1 MKVKNNRILLPA
13 MTVAVLALG
22 GGYYGTQIVSK
33 QNIFSKASAYTSAVN
48 PADPSNAPDSYEIK
62 FTDENFKRALNSILM
77 KSDPSRTLD
86 SPITAGVAKTMTEFW
101 PGDAYRN
108 FENMEGIQYFQ
119 NLKVIHVHTIWSLKD
134 MSAAAGLQNIETA
147 YVGMNSVSDISYVK
161 NWKKVELL
169 WIHHTKATD
178 FSPLKDLPKAKVYGI
193 ASENITINL
202 SSGQRIFKNP
212 FINFDGTIMPI
223 ENNQTFINTDKNGNP
238 QQDGG
243 YIKVNLDKF
252 TGEDT
257 FSVIN
262 KKYTLPNGNTMDSQ
276 NDSYNTS
283 TVSVENINFN
293 LNEKPEINFNVQG
306 NSIPLEEGSPL
317 VWDKPR
323 QNNSTINDTI
333 INSFKKNY
341 SPQSGGNFFTASS
354 PTSDITSFTTDAE
367 EVFSNKE
374 NQIKGEY
381 LITAKATNKYGNTT
395 TAQFRLLTAFTSREP
410 AKKALENFEKQPDY
424 IKNVIPAN
432 LLTEVKRTTTQPLGI
447 TNDDVKNAAD
457 SLNNKIT
464 EIVALEN
471 ERKTDVSN
479 AINELKKVVEYIADF
494 KDVMNEND
502 KILDPV
508 AKQANLKDLE
518 KIAERYNKNTKKL
531 EQTLDKIANLK
542 NLNNFSKETLVQLQ
556 EVVYAA
562 SNLNISSELKTAE
575 AIKNSTKDLAS
586 ESEILEAINEL
597 ESALNGLRA
606 DKTTLNSQIK
616 DFEDSQKWLK
626 DEVKTEANKAK
637 EVQKADNPTF
647 EEIKKVEEDLKLAIE
662 KAKKAENERQ
672 KLSED
677 KLKEAEKIV
686 EDNKMKKNELP
697 AVDIEH
703 IENLISKVK
712 DDKKRQELSKKL
724 KEIKDSIKQKEAQI
738 EADKL
743 EEAIKKRNEEISKQR
758 LNSPET
764 GYLREKQSQQDNF
777 TILVLVGLVT
787 AIFTPI
793 IVFFAKKL
801 RKIRKKLISKRKIG
815 SKI

>member
-22 GGYYGTQIVSK
+22 GGYYGTQIINK

-48 PADPSNAPDSYEIK
+48 PVDPSNAPDSYEIK
-62 FTDENFKRALNSILM
+62 FTDANFKRALNSVLM

-86 SPITAGVAKTMTEFW
+86 NPITAGVAKTMTEFW
-101 PGDAYRN
+101 PEDAYRN
-108 FENMEGIQYFQ
+108 FENVEGIQYFK
-119 NLKVIHVHTIWSLKD
+119 NLKLIHVHAIWSLKD
-134 MSAAAGLQNIETA
+134 MSAAADLQNIETA
-147 YVGMNSVSDISYVK
+147 YVGMNSVSDISFVK

-193 ASENITINL
+193 SSQNVVIKL
-202 SSGQRIFKNP
+202 SAGQRIFKNP
-212 FINFDGTIMPI
+212 FINADGTIMPI
-223 ENNQTFINTDKNGNP
+223 ENNQTFVNTDKNGNP
-238 QQDGG
+238 QQNGG
-243 YIKVNLDKF
+243 YIKVNSDKF
-252 TGEDT
+252 TGTDT
-257 FSVIN
+257 FSVLN
-262 KKYTLPNGNTMDSQ
+262 KKYTLPNGNTMDNQSEL
-276 NDSYNTS
+276 YNTS
-283 TVSVENINFN
+283 DVTVENINFD

-306 NSIPLEEGSPL
+306 NSIPLKEGSPL

-323 QNNSTINDTI
+323 QNNSTINGAI
-333 INSFKKNY
+333 IESFKKSYN
-341 SPQSGGNFFTASS
+341 PQAGGNFFTASS

-374 NQIKGEY
+374 NQINGDY

-395 TAQFRLLTAFTSREP
+395 TAQFRLLTAFASREP

-424 IKNVIPAN
+424 IKNIIPAN
-432 LLTEVKRTTTQPLGI
+432 LLTEVNRTATQPLGI

-457 SLNNKIT
+457 SLNNKIA

-471 ERKTDVSN
+471 ERKTDVTN
-479 AINELKKVVEYIADF
+479 AINELKKVIEHVADF

-508 AKQANLKDLE
+508 AKQANLKELE
-518 KIAERYNKNTKKL
+518 KIVERYNKNTKKL

-542 NLNNFSKETLVQLQ
+542 NLNNFSKETLAQLQ
-556 EVVYAA
+556 EVVNAA
-562 SNLNISSELKTAE
+562 SNLNISSQLKTAE
-575 AIKNSTKDLAS
+575 AIKNSTEDLAS

-597 ESALNGLRA
+597 ENALNGLRA
-606 DKTTLNSQIK
+606 DKTALNSQIK

-626 DEVKTEANKAK
+626 DEVKTEADKAK

-647 EEIKKVEEDLKLAIE
+647 EEIKKAEEDLKSAIE
-662 KAKKAENERQ
+662 KAKKIESERQ
-672 KLSED
+672 KSSED
-677 KLKEAEKIV
+677 KLKEVEKIV
-686 EDNKMKKNELP
+686 EDNKTNKNELP
-697 AVDIEH
+697 AVDIEN

-712 DDKKRQELSKKL
+712 DEKKRQELTEKL
-724 KEIKDSIKQKEAQI
+724 QEIKNSIKQKESQI
-738 EADKL
+738 EAGKL
-743 EEAIKKRNEEISKQR
+743 AEAIKKRNEEIAKQR

-764 GYLREKQSQQDNF
+764 GYLREKQNQQDST
-777 TILVLVGLVT
+777 TILVLIGLVA

-801 RKIRKKLISKRKIG
+801 KKNSKKI
-815 SKI
+815 

>member
-22 GGYYGTQIVSK
+22 GGYYGTQIISK

-48 PADPSNAPDSYEIK
+48 PVDPSNAPDSYEIK
-62 FTDENFKRALNSILM
+62 FTDVNFKRALNSVLM

-101 PGDAYRN
+101 PEDAYRN
-108 FENMEGIQYFQ
+108 FENMEGIQYFT
-119 NLKVIHVHTIWSLKD
+119 NLKLIHVHTIWSLKD
-134 MSAAAGLQNIETA
+134 MSAAADLQNIETA

-193 ASENITINL
+193 ASENVTINL
-202 SSGQRIFKNP
+202 SAGQRIFKNP

-223 ENNQTFINTDKNGNP
+223 KNNQTFINTDKNGNP
-238 QQDGG
+238 KQDGG

-252 TGEDT
+252 TGTDT

-262 KKYTLPNGNTMDSQ
+262 KKYTLHNGNAIDNQS
-276 NDSYNTS
+276 DDYNTS
-283 TVSVENINFN
+283 NVTVENINFD
-293 LNEKPEINFNVQG
+293 LNEKPKINFNIQG

-323 QNNSTINDTI
+323 QNNSTINDALL
-333 INSFKKNY
+333 NSFKKNY
-341 SPQSGGNFFTASS
+341 SPQAGGNFFTASS

-374 NQIKGEY
+374 NQINGDY

-395 TAQFRLLTAFTSREP
+395 TAQFRLLTAFASREP

-424 IKNVIPAN
+424 IKNAIPAN
-432 LLTEVKRTTTQPLGI
+432 LLTEVKRTETQPLGI

-457 SLNNKIT
+457 SLNNKIA

-471 ERKTDVSN
+471 ERKTDISN
-479 AINELKKVVEYIADF
+479 AINELKKVIEYITDF

-508 AKQANLKDLE
+508 AKQANLKELE

-542 NLNNFSKETLVQLQ
+542 NLNNFSKETLAQLQ
-556 EVVYAA
+556 EVVNAA
-562 SNLNISSELKTAE
+562 SKLNISSQLKTAE
-575 AIKNSTKDLAS
+575 AIKNSTEDLAS

-606 DKTTLNSQIK
+606 DKTALNSQIK

-626 DEVKTEANKAK
+626 DEVKTEADKAK

-647 EEIKKVEEDLKLAIE
+647 EEIKKAEDELKSAIE
-662 KAKKAENERQ
+662 KAKKAESERQ
-672 KLSED
+672 KSSED
-677 KLKEAEKIV
+677 KLKEVEKIV
-686 EDNKMKKNELP
+686 EDNKTNKNELP
-697 AVDIEH
+697 AVDIEN

-712 DDKKRQELSKKL
+712 DEKKRQELTEKL
-724 KEIKDSIKQKEAQI
+724 QEIKNSIKQKESQI
-738 EADKL
+738 EAGKL
-743 EEAIKKRNEEISKQR
+743 AEAIKKRNEEIAKQR

-764 GYLREKQSQQDNF
+764 GYLREKQNQQDNT
-777 TILVLVGLVT
+777 TILVLIGLVA

-801 RKIRKKLISKRKIG
+801 KKNSKKI
-815 SKI
+815 

>member
-48 PADPSNAPDSYEIK
+48 SVDPSNAPDSYEIK
-62 FTDENFKRALNSILM
+62 FTDANFKRALNSVLM

-86 SPITAGVAKTMTEFW
+86 SPITTGVAKTMTEFW
-101 PGDAYRN
+101 PDDAYRN
-108 FENMEGIQYFQ
+108 FENVEGIQYFK
-119 NLKVIHVHTIWSLKD
+119 NLKLIHVHAIWSLKD
-134 MSAAAGLQNIETA
+134 MSAAADLQNIETA
-147 YVGMNSVSDISYVK
+147 YVGMNSVSDISFVK

-193 ASENITINL
+193 SSENVTINL
-202 SSGQRIFKNP
+202 SAGQRIFKNP
-212 FINFDGTIMPI
+212 FINADGTIMPI
-223 ENNQTFINTDKNGNP
+223 ENNQTFVNTDKNGNP
-238 QQDGG
+238 QQNGG
-243 YIKVNLDKF
+243 YIKVNSDKF
-252 TGEDT
+252 TGTDT
-257 FSVIN
+257 FSVLN
-262 KKYTLPNGNTMDSQ
+262 KKYTLPNGNTMDNQSEL
-276 NDSYNTS
+276 YNTS
-283 TVSVENINFN
+283 DVTVENINFN

-306 NSIPLEEGSPL
+306 NSIPLKEGSPL

-323 QNNSTINDTI
+323 QNNSTINGAI
-333 INSFKKNY
+333 IESFKKSYN
-341 SPQSGGNFFTASS
+341 PQAGGNFFTASS

-374 NQIKGEY
+374 NQINGDY

-395 TAQFRLLTAFTSREP
+395 TAQFRLLTAFASREP

-424 IKNVIPAN
+424 IKNIIPAN
-432 LLTEVKRTTTQPLGI
+432 LLTEVNRTATQPLGI

-457 SLNNKIT
+457 SLNNKIA

-471 ERKTDVSN
+471 ERKTDVTN
-479 AINELKKVVEYIADF
+479 AINELKKVIEHVADF

-508 AKQANLKDLE
+508 AKQANLKELE

-542 NLNNFSKETLVQLQ
+542 NLNNFSKETLAQLQ
-556 EVVYAA
+556 EVVNAA
-562 SNLNISSELKTAE
+562 SNLNISSQLKTAE
-575 AIKNSTKDLAS
+575 AIKNSTEDLAS

-597 ESALNGLRA
+597 ENALNGLRA
-606 DKTTLNSQIK
+606 DKTALNSQIK

-626 DEVKTEANKAK
+626 DEVKAEADKAK

-647 EEIKKVEEDLKLAIE
+647 EEIKKAEEDLKSAIE
-662 KAKKAENERQ
+662 KAKKAESERQ
-672 KLSED
+672 KSSED
-677 KLKEAEKIV
+677 KLKEVEKIV
-686 EDNKMKKNELP
+686 EDNKTKKNELP
-697 AVDIEH
+697 AVDIEN

-712 DDKKRQELSKKL
+712 DDKKRQKLSEKL
-724 KEIKDSIKQKEAQI
+724 KEIKNSIKQKEAQI

-743 EEAIKKRNEEISKQR
+743 AEAIKKRNEEIAKQR

-764 GYLREKQSQQDNF
+764 GYLHEKQNQQDST
-777 TILVLVGLVT
+777 TILVLISLVT

-793 IVFFAKKL
+793 IVFFTKKL
-801 RKIRKKLISKRKIG
+801 KKNSKKI
-815 SKI
+815 

>member
-13 MTVAVLALG
+13 MTVAVLVLG

-48 PADPSNAPDSYEIK
+48 PVDPSNAPDSYEIK
-62 FTDENFKRALNSILM
+62 FTDANFKRALNSVLM
-77 KSDPSRTLD
+77 KRDPSRTLD

-101 PGDAYRN
+101 PEDAYRN
-108 FENMEGIQYFQ
+108 FENVEGIQYFT
-119 NLKVIHVHTIWSLKD
+119 NLEILHVAGMNSLKD
-134 MSAAAGLQNIETA
+134 ISAAATLTKIKTA
-147 YVGMNSVSDISYVK
+147 YLSSSSISDMSATK
-161 NWKKVELL
+161 NWKQVGLL
-169 WIHHTKATD
+169 WIHDSHVTD
-178 FSPLKDLPKAKVYGI
+178 FSFLKDLPHAGVWGIRSNVTIKAQK
-193 ASENITINL
+193 
-202 SSGQRIFKNP
+202 GQRIFKNP
-212 FINFDGTIMPI
+212 FINADGTIMPI

-238 QQDGG
+238 KQDGG
-243 YIKVNLDKF
+243 YVKVNTDKF
-252 TGEDT
+252 KGTDT

-262 KKYTLPNGNTMDSQ
+262 KKYTLPNGNTIDHKAAS
-276 NDSYNTS
+276 SNTS
-283 TVSVENINFN
+283 VVTIENINFD
-293 LNEKPEINFNVQG
+293 LNEKPEINFNIQG

-323 QNNSTINDTI
+323 QNNSTINDDLI
-333 INSFKKNY
+333 ESFKKNY
-341 SPQSGGNFFTASS
+341 SPQAGGNFFTVTS

-367 EVFSNKE
+367 EVFNNKE
-374 NQIKGEY
+374 NQINGDY

-424 IKNVIPAN
+424 IKNTIPAN

-457 SLNNKIT
+457 SLNNKIA

-479 AINELKKVVEYIADF
+479 AINELKKVIEYIADF

-508 AKQANLKDLE
+508 AKQANLKELE

-542 NLNNFSKETLVQLQ
+542 NLNNFSKETLAQLQ
-556 EVVYAA
+556 EVVNAA
-562 SNLNISSELKTAE
+562 SKLNTSSQLKTAE
-575 AIKNSTKDLAS
+575 AIKNSTEDLAS

-606 DKTTLNSQIK
+606 DKTALNSQIK

-626 DEVKTEANKAK
+626 DEVKTEADKAK

-647 EEIKKVEEDLKLAIE
+647 EEIKKSEEDLKSAIE
-662 KAKKAENERQ
+662 KAKKAESKRQ
-672 KLSED
+672 KSSED
-677 KLKEAEKIV
+677 KLKEVEKIV
-686 EDNKMKKNELP
+686 EDNKTKKNELP
-697 AVDIEH
+697 AVDIEN

-712 DDKKRQELSKKL
+712 DEKKRQELSEKL
-724 KEIKDSIKQKEAQI
+724 QEIKNSIKQKEAQI

-743 EEAIKKRNEEISKQR
+743 AEAIKKRNEEIAKQR
-758 LNSPET
+758 LDSPET
-764 GYLREKQSQQDNF
+764 GYLREKQNQQDNT
-777 TILVLVGLVT
+777 TILVLIGLVA

-793 IVFFAKKL
+793 IVFFTKKL
-801 RKIRKKLISKRKIG
+801 KKNSKKI
-815 SKI
+815 

>member
-48 PADPSNAPDSYEIK
+48 PVDPSNAPDSYEIK
-62 FTDENFKRALNSILM
+62 FTDANFKRALNSVLM
-77 KSDPSRTLD
+77 KRDPSRTLD

-101 PGDAYRN
+101 PEDAYRN
-108 FENMEGIQYFQ
+108 FENVEGIQYFT
-119 NLKVIHVHTIWSLKD
+119 NLEILHVAGMNSLKD
-134 MSAAAGLQNIETA
+134 ISAAATLTKIKTA
-147 YVGMNSVSDISYVK
+147 YLSSSSISDMSATK
-161 NWKKVELL
+161 NWKQVGLL
-169 WIHHTKATD
+169 WIHDSHVTD
-178 FSPLKDLPKAKVYGI
+178 FSFLKDLPHAGVWGIRSNVTIKAQK
-193 ASENITINL
+193 
-202 SSGQRIFKNP
+202 GQRIFKNP
-212 FINFDGTIMPI
+212 FINADGTIMPI

-238 QQDGG
+238 KQDGG
-243 YIKVNLDKF
+243 YVKVNTDKF
-252 TGEDT
+252 KGTDT

-262 KKYTLPNGNTMDSQ
+262 KKYTLPNGNTIDHKAAS
-276 NDSYNTS
+276 SNTS
-283 TVSVENINFN
+283 VVTIENINFD
-293 LNEKPEINFNVQG
+293 LNEKPEINFNIQG

-323 QNNSTINDTI
+323 QNNSTINDDLI
-333 INSFKKNY
+333 ESFKKNY
-341 SPQSGGNFFTASS
+341 SPQAGGNFFTVTS

-367 EVFSNKE
+367 EVFNNKE
-374 NQIKGEY
+374 NQINGDY

-395 TAQFRLLTAFTSREP
+395 TAQFRLLTAFASREP

-424 IKNVIPAN
+424 IKNAIPAN
-432 LLTEVKRTTTQPLGI
+432 LLTEVKRTATQPLGI

-457 SLNNKIT
+457 SLNNKIA

-471 ERKTDVSN
+471 ERKTDISN
-479 AINELKKVVEYIADF
+479 AINELNKVIEYIADF

-508 AKQANLKDLE
+508 AKQANLKELE

-542 NLNNFSKETLVQLQ
+542 NLNNFSKETLAQLQ
-556 EVVYAA
+556 EVVNAA
-562 SNLNISSELKTAE
+562 SNLNISSQLKTAE
-575 AIKNSTKDLAS
+575 AIKNSTEDLAS

-597 ESALNGLRA
+597 ENALNGLRA
-606 DKTTLNSQIK
+606 DKTALNSQIK

-626 DEVKTEANKAK
+626 DEVKTEADKAK

-647 EEIKKVEEDLKLAIE
+647 EEIKKAEEDLKSAIE
-662 KAKKAENERQ
+662 KAKKAESERQ
-672 KLSED
+672 KSSED
-677 KLKEAEKIV
+677 KLKEVEKIV
-686 EDNKMKKNELP
+686 EDNKTKKNELP
-697 AVDIEH
+697 AVDIEN

-712 DDKKRQELSKKL
+712 DEKKRQELSEKL
-724 KEIKDSIKQKEAQI
+724 QEIKNSIKKKEAQI

-743 EEAIKKRNEEISKQR
+743 AEAIKKRDEEIAKQR

-764 GYLREKQSQQDNF
+764 GYLHEKQNQQDSN
-777 TILVLVGLVT
+777 TILVLIGLAT

-801 RKIRKKLISKRKIG
+801 KKNSKKI
-815 SKI
+815 

>member
-22 GGYYGTQIVSK
+22 GGYYGTQIINK

-48 PADPSNAPDSYEIK
+48 PVDPSNAPDSYEIK
-62 FTDENFKRALNSILM
+62 FTDANFKRALNSVLM

-86 SPITAGVAKTMTEFW
+86 NPITAGVAKTMTEFW
-101 PGDAYRN
+101 PEDAYRN
-108 FENMEGIQYFQ
+108 FENVEGIQYFK
-119 NLKVIHVHTIWSLKD
+119 NLKLIHVHAIWSLKD
-134 MSAAAGLQNIETA
+134 MSAAADLQNIETA
-147 YVGMNSVSDISYVK
+147 YVGMNSVSDISFVK

-193 ASENITINL
+193 SSENVTINL
-202 SSGQRIFKNP
+202 SAGQRIFKNP
-212 FINFDGTIMPI
+212 FINADGTIMPI
-223 ENNQTFINTDKNGNP
+223 ENNQTFVNTDKNGNP
-238 QQDGG
+238 QQNGG
-243 YIKVNLDKF
+243 YIKVNSDKF
-252 TGEDT
+252 TGTDT
-257 FSVIN
+257 FSVLN
-262 KKYTLPNGNTMDSQ
+262 KKYTLPNGNTMDNQSEL
-276 NDSYNTS
+276 YNTS
-283 TVSVENINFN
+283 DVTVENINFD
-293 LNEKPEINFNVQG
+293 LNEKPKINFNIQG

-323 QNNSTINDTI
+323 QNNSTINGAI
-333 INSFKKNY
+333 IESFKKSYN
-341 SPQSGGNFFTASS
+341 PQAGGNFFTASS

-374 NQIKGEY
+374 NQINGDY

-395 TAQFRLLTAFTSREP
+395 TAQFRLLTAFASREP

-424 IKNVIPAN
+424 IKNIIPAN
-432 LLTEVKRTTTQPLGI
+432 LLTEVNRTATQPLGI

-457 SLNNKIT
+457 SLNNKIA

-471 ERKTDVSN
+471 ERKTDVTN
-479 AINELKKVVEYIADF
+479 AINELKKVIEHVADF

-508 AKQANLKDLE
+508 AKQENLKELE

-542 NLNNFSKETLVQLQ
+542 NLNNFSKETLAQLQ
-556 EVVYAA
+556 EVVNAA
-562 SNLNISSELKTAE
+562 SNLNISSQLKTAE
-575 AIKNSTKDLAS
+575 AIKNSTEDLAS

-597 ESALNGLRA
+597 ENALNGLRA
-606 DKTTLNSQIK
+606 DKTALNSQIK

-626 DEVKTEANKAK
+626 DEVKTEADKAK

-647 EEIKKVEEDLKLAIE
+647 EEIKKAEEDLKSAIE
-662 KAKKAENERQ
+662 KAKKVESERQ
-672 KLSED
+672 KSSED
-677 KLKEAEKIV
+677 KLKEVEKIV
-686 EDNKMKKNELP
+686 EDNKTNKNELP
-697 AVDIEH
+697 AVDIEN

-712 DDKKRQELSKKL
+712 DEKKRQELTEKL
-724 KEIKDSIKQKEAQI
+724 QEIKNSIKQKESQI
-738 EADKL
+738 EAGKL
-743 EEAIKKRNEEISKQR
+743 AEAIKKRNEEIAKQR

-764 GYLREKQSQQDNF
+764 GYLREKQNQQDNT
-777 TILVLVGLVT
+777 TILVLIGLVA

-801 RKIRKKLISKRKIG
+801 KKNSKKI
-815 SKI
+815 

>member
-22 GGYYGTQIVSK
+22 GGYYGTQIINK

-48 PADPSNAPDSYEIK
+48 PVDPSNAPDSYEIK
-62 FTDENFKRALNSILM
+62 FTDANFKRALNSVLM

-86 SPITAGVAKTMTEFW
+86 NPITAGVAKTMTEFW
-101 PGDAYRN
+101 PEDAYRN
-108 FENMEGIQYFQ
+108 FENVEGIQYFK
-119 NLKVIHVHTIWSLKD
+119 NLKLIHVHAIWSLKD
-134 MSAAAGLQNIETA
+134 MSAAADLQNIETA
-147 YVGMNSVSDISYVK
+147 YVGMNSVSDISFVK

-193 ASENITINL
+193 SSQNVVIKL
-202 SSGQRIFKNP
+202 SAGQRIFKNP
-212 FINFDGTIMPI
+212 FINADGTIMPI
-223 ENNQTFINTDKNGNP
+223 ENNQTFVNTDKNGNP
-238 QQDGG
+238 QQNGG
-243 YIKVNLDKF
+243 YIKVNSDKF
-252 TGEDT
+252 TGTDT
-257 FSVIN
+257 FSVLN
-262 KKYTLPNGNTMDSQ
+262 KKYTLPNGNTMDNQSEL
-276 NDSYNTS
+276 YNTS
-283 TVSVENINFN
+283 DVTVENINFD

-306 NSIPLEEGSPL
+306 NSIPLKEGSPL

-323 QNNSTINDTI
+323 QNNSTINGAI
-333 INSFKKNY
+333 IESFKKSYN
-341 SPQSGGNFFTASS
+341 PQAGGNFFTASS

-374 NQIKGEY
+374 NQINGDY

-395 TAQFRLLTAFTSREP
+395 TAQFRLLTAFASREP

-424 IKNVIPAN
+424 IKNIIPAN
-432 LLTEVKRTTTQPLGI
+432 LLTEVNRTATQPLGI

-457 SLNNKIT
+457 SLNNKIA

-471 ERKTDVSN
+471 ERKTDVTN
-479 AINELKKVVEYIADF
+479 AINELKKVIEHVADF

-508 AKQANLKDLE
+508 AKQANLKELE
-518 KIAERYNKNTKKL
+518 KIAERYNENTKKL

-542 NLNNFSKETLVQLQ
+542 NLNIFSKETLTQLQ
-556 EVVYAA
+556 EVVDAA
-562 SNLNISSELKTAE
+562 SNLNISSQLKTAE
-575 AIKNSTKDLAS
+575 AIKNSTEDLAS

-597 ESALNGLRA
+597 ENALNGLRA
-606 DKTTLNSQIK
+606 DKTALNSQIK

-626 DEVKTEANKAK
+626 DEVKTEADKAK

-647 EEIKKVEEDLKLAIE
+647 EEIKKAEEDLKSAIE
-662 KAKKAENERQ
+662 KAKKVESERQ
-672 KLSED
+672 KSSED
-677 KLKEAEKIV
+677 KLKEVEKIV
-686 EDNKMKKNELP
+686 EDNKTNKNELP
-697 AVDIEH
+697 AVDIEN

-712 DDKKRQELSKKL
+712 DEKKRQELTEKL
-724 KEIKDSIKQKEAQI
+724 QEIKNSIKQKESQI
-738 EADKL
+738 EAGKL
-743 EEAIKKRNEEISKQR
+743 AEAIKKRNEEIAKQR

-764 GYLREKQSQQDNF
+764 GYLREKQNQQDSTT
-777 TILVLVGLVT
+777 TILVLIGLVA

-801 RKIRKKLISKRKIG
+801 KKNSKKI
-815 SKI
+815 

>member
-48 PADPSNAPDSYEIK
+48 SVDPSNAPDSYEIK
-62 FTDENFKRALNSILM
+62 FTDANFKRALNSVLM

-86 SPITAGVAKTMTEFW
+86 SPITTGVAKTMTEFW
-101 PGDAYRN
+101 PDDAYRN
-108 FENMEGIQYFQ
+108 FENVEGIQYFT
-119 NLKVIHVHTIWSLKD
+119 NLETLHVAGMNSLKD
-134 MSAAAGLQNIETA
+134 ISAAATLTKIKTA
-147 YVGMNSVSDISYVK
+147 YLSSSSISDMSAVK
-161 NWKKVELL
+161 NWKQVGLL
-169 WIHHTKATD
+169 WIHDSHVTD
-178 FSPLKDLPKAKVYGI
+178 FSFLKDLPHAGVWGIRSNVTIKAQK
-193 ASENITINL
+193 
-202 SSGQRIFKNP
+202 GQRIFKNP
-212 FINFDGTIMPI
+212 FINADGTIMPI

-243 YIKVNLDKF
+243 YIKVNSDKF
-252 TGEDT
+252 TGTDT
-257 FSVIN
+257 FSVLN
-262 KKYTLPNGNTMDSQ
+262 KKYTLPNGNTMDNQSEL
-276 NDSYNTS
+276 YNTS
-283 TVSVENINFN
+283 DVTVENINFD

-306 NSIPLEEGSPL
+306 NSIPLKEGSPL

-323 QNNSTINDTI
+323 QNNSTINGAI
-333 INSFKKNY
+333 IESFKKSYN
-341 SPQSGGNFFTASS
+341 PQAGGNFFTASS

-374 NQIKGEY
+374 NQINGDY

-395 TAQFRLLTAFTSREP
+395 TAQFRLLTAFASREP

-424 IKNVIPAN
+424 IKNIIPAN
-432 LLTEVKRTTTQPLGI
+432 LLTEVNRTATQPLGI

-457 SLNNKIT
+457 SLNNKIA

-471 ERKTDVSN
+471 ERKTDVTN
-479 AINELKKVVEYIADF
+479 AINELKKVIEHVADF

-508 AKQANLKDLE
+508 AKQANLKELE

-542 NLNNFSKETLVQLQ
+542 NLNNFSKETLTQLQ
-556 EVVYAA
+556 EVVNAA
-562 SNLNISSELKTAE
+562 SNLNISSQLKTAE

-606 DKTTLNSQIK
+606 DKTALNSQIK

-626 DEVKTEANKAK
+626 DEVKTEADKAK

-647 EEIKKVEEDLKLAIE
+647 EEIKKAEEDLKSAIE
-662 KAKKAENERQ
+662 KAKKAESERQ
-672 KLSED
+672 KSSED
-677 KLKEAEKIV
+677 KLKEVEKIV
-686 EDNKMKKNELP
+686 EDNKTKKNELP
-697 AVDIEH
+697 AVDIEN

-712 DDKKRQELSKKL
+712 DEKKRQELSEKL
-724 KEIKDSIKQKEAQI
+724 QEIKNSIKKKEAQI

-743 EEAIKKRNEEISKQR
+743 AEAIKKRNEEIAKQR

-764 GYLREKQSQQDNF
+764 GYLREKQNQQDST
-777 TILVLVGLVT
+777 TILVLIGLVA

-793 IVFFAKKL
+793 IIFFAKKL
-801 RKIRKKLISKRKIG
+801 KKNSKKI
-815 SKI
+815 

>member
-22 GGYYGTQIVSK
+22 GGYYGTQIISK

-48 PADPSNAPDSYEIK
+48 PVDPSNAPDSYEIK
-62 FTDENFKRALNSILM
+62 FTDVNFKRALNSILI

-86 SPITAGVAKTMTEFW
+86 SPITAGVAKTMTSFW
-101 PGDAYRN
+101 PEDAYRN
-108 FENMEGIQYFQ
+108 FENVEGIQYFT
-119 NLKVIHVHTIWSLKD
+119 NLEILHVAGMNSLKDISAAATLTKIKTAYLSSSSISD
-134 MSAAAGLQNIETA
+134 MSAA
-147 YVGMNSVSDISYVK
+147 K
-161 NWKKVELL
+161 NWKQVGLL
-169 WIHHTKATD
+169 WIHDSHVTD
-178 FSPLKDLPKAKVYGI
+178 FSFLKDLPHAGVWGIRSNVTIKAQK
-193 ASENITINL
+193 
-202 SSGQRIFKNP
+202 GQRIFKNP
-212 FINFDGTIMPI
+212 FINADGTIMPI

-238 QQDGG
+238 KQDGG
-243 YIKVNLDKF
+243 YVKVNTDKF
-252 TGEDT
+252 KGTDT

-262 KKYTLPNGNTMDSQ
+262 KKYTLPNGNTIDHKTVS
-276 NDSYNTS
+276 SNTS
-283 TVSVENINFN
+283 SVTIENINFD
-293 LNEKPEINFNVQG
+293 LNEKPEINFNIQG

-323 QNNSTINDTI
+323 QNNSTINDALL
-333 INSFKKNY
+333 NSFKKNY
-341 SPQSGGNFFTASS
+341 SPQAGGNFFTASS
-354 PTSDITSFTTDAE
+354 PTSDITSFTTDAN

-374 NQIKGEY
+374 NQIKGDY

-395 TAQFRLLTAFTSREP
+395 TAQFRLLTAFASREP
-410 AKKALENFEKQPDY
+410 VKKALENFEKQPDY

-432 LLTEVKRTTTQPLGI
+432 LLTEVKRTITQPLGI

-457 SLNNKIT
+457 SLNNKIS

-471 ERKTDVSN
+471 ERKTDISN
-479 AINELKKVVEYIADF
+479 AINELKKVIEYIADF

-508 AKQANLKDLE
+508 VKQANLKDLE

-531 EQTLDKIANLK
+531 EQTLDKINNLK
-542 NLNNFSKETLVQLQ
+542 NINNFSKETLTQLQ
-556 EVVYAA
+556 EVVHAA
-562 SNLNISSELKTAE
+562 SNLNISIQIKTAE
-575 AIKNSTKDLAS
+575 AIKNSTENLAS

-597 ESALNGLRA
+597 ENALNDLRA

-626 DEVKTEANKAK
+626 DEVKTEADKAK
-637 EVQKADNPTF
+637 EIQKADNPTF
-647 EEIKKVEEDLKLAIE
+647 EEIKKAEEDLKLAIE

-672 KLSED
+672 KSSED
-677 KLKEAEKIV
+677 KLKEAEKIIK
-686 EDNKMKKNELP
+686 DNKTKKNELP
-697 AVDIEH
+697 AVDIEN

-712 DDKKRQELSKKL
+712 DEKKHQELSEKL
-724 KEIKDSIKQKEAQI
+724 QEIKNSVKLKEAQI

-743 EEAIKKRNEEISKQR
+743 AEAIKKRNEEIAKQR

-764 GYLREKQSQQDNF
+764 GYLREKQNQQDNS
-777 TILVLVGLVT
+777 TILVLVGLLT

-793 IVFFAKKL
+793 IVFFAKKIKKNSK
-801 RKIRKKLISKRKIG
+801 KI
-815 SKI
+815 